1 LRRARAYEKEV
12 KLNKDDQMWLVIDTD
27 RWPAKTLHRIAKYC
41 QRKGWGIAISNPCF
55 ELWLYLHKEPLPVEV
70 IYTSQEMKTALG
82 ELVVGG
88 YTAEN
93 FVLLLAMAIV
103 NAKAADDSVAYN
115 LPELMRTQL
124 WRLGEALL
132 PFLED

>member
-1 LRRARAYEKEV
+1 
-12 KLNKDDQMWLVIDTD
+12 MWLVIDTD